1 MKFVYLDKKDR
12 VRAWFTPRHSLLLTA
27 SAALLLLIPV
37 RHDTV
42 VGRFTLEPV
51 DRAVVRAEVPGVI
64 TEVHAGEGERVD
76 RGATL
81 LRLRNLPL
89 SAQLARSEAEYRVA
103 SGRATSAAMHYTN
116 FGAAAKEQERFA
128 AQTSV
133 LSLEATNL
141 RLASPISGVVLT
153 PRLNDRLGTYVTE
166 GTELAEV
173 GDLSR
178 LRARIYVSE
187 HDMYKLNL
195 GSQASLQVEGLFEIW
210 EAQAL
215 NISPLSTEIDLQ
227 LQEQIQYQGLRPPNF
242 YVVDLVAANADLK
255 LLPGMIGTARIYG
268 PRRSTAGFLWE
279 EVRNFLGRKIW

>member
-1 MKFVYLDKKDR
+1 
-12 VRAWFTPRHSLLLTA
+12 
-27 SAALLLLIPV
+27 
-37 RHDTV
+37 
-42 VGRFTLEPV
+42 
-51 DRAVVRAEVPGVI
+51 
-64 TEVHAGEGERVD
+64 
-76 RGATL
+76 
-81 LRLRNLPL
+81 
-89 SAQLARSEAEYRVA
+89 
-103 SGRATSAAMHYTN
+103 
-116 FGAAAKEQERFA
+116 
-128 AQTSV
+128 
-133 LSLEATNL
+133 L